1 MLKNYFRSA
10 YRNIISNKLYSFINI
25 LGLSIGLICAIFI
38 SLFVRDELSYDKHNS
53 KHKQIYRIESDF
65 SIGGKRDLFAVSQ
78 IPMGPMLKNEC
89 PEVKQFA
96 RMFSADQQ
104 LIKVDDR
111 QFYEGNIYIVDS
123 QFFEIFDA
131 EVIYGTLDRAL
142 VDANSIVVTK
152 SLAEKYFGLIDPVGK
167 MVQNGDRENF
177 KITAVINDLPQN
189 THTRFDALIS
199 LNYII
204 EKFTKERFNSMRS
217 ENFWNVN
224 MYTYLLL
231 NENSSLLTLE
241 ERFPALY
248 DKYMDSVGKM
258 FNATYKPMFTN
269 LADLH
274 FNQTLGADQPVG
286 NKSYVYIFAAIGIF
300 ILLIACINY
309 MNMATARSMS
319 RAREV
324 GLRKV
329 VGAYRSQLIGQFISE
344 AVFISF
350 IALAIALATVQML
363 LPVFNNLSGKNLDF
377 SYINDFTH
385 LGSFIGIAFFVGLL
399 AGSYP
404 AFYLSKFVPAEVL
417 KGRSRT
423 GGKTIMRKILVVFQF
438 IIGTALIAGTI
449 IVGRQL
455 DYLKNKDLGYNRE
468 NVMVITARD
477 TAFANK
483 IEVFRREVSQ
493 NPNVLSTSTAT
504 GYAGDGGNNIT
515 VYRVE
520 REEKM
525 QDYSF
530 FFMFIDYDYIES
542 MGIEMVQ
549 GRNYDRAVTT
559 DLTQGFIINQ
569 TAARELGWGDDAIGK
584 RIQWRQR
591 DDGTY
596 MRDGKV
602 IGVVKDFHIGPLHNA
617 IVPYVMLLGEFPNQ
631 LVHVRIAE
639 NNKQETI
646 GFIQSIWEKY
656 EHSYPFEYFFL
667 KERHNEA
674 YRSEERISDIFM
686 YFAILGLFIACLG
699 LLGLSSFVAEQR
711 TREVGIRKVMG
722 ASPMGIVG
730 LLSREFIWLVS
741 VAGLIAIPVAWYAM
755 DIWLQN
761 FAYHI
766 SLQWWYFG
774 ISFLFTLI
782 IALLITAIKA
792 YQTAQS
798 NPVDTLK
805 YE

>member
-1 MLKNYFRSA
+1 
-10 YRNIISNKLYSFINI
+10 
-25 LGLSIGLICAIFI
+25 
-38 SLFVRDELSYDKHNS
+38 
-53 KHKQIYRIESDF
+53 
-65 SIGGKRDLFAVSQ
+65 
-78 IPMGPMLKNEC
+78 
-89 PEVKQFA
+89 
-96 RMFSADQQ
+96 
-104 LIKVDDR
+104 
-111 QFYEGNIYIVDS
+111 
-123 QFFEIFDA
+123 
-131 EVIYGTLDRAL
+131 
-142 VDANSIVVTK
+142 
-152 SLAEKYFGLIDPVGK
+152 
-167 MVQNGDRENF
+167 
-177 KITAVINDLPQN
+177 
-189 THTRFDALIS
+189 
-199 LNYII
+199 
-204 EKFTKERFNSMRS
+204 
-217 ENFWNVN
+217 
-224 MYTYLLL
+224 
-231 NENSSLLTLE
+231 
-241 ERFPALY
+241 
-248 DKYMDSVGKM
+248 
-258 FNATYKPMFTN
+258 
-269 LADLH
+269 
-274 FNQTLGADQPVG
+274 
-286 NKSYVYIFAAIGIF
+286 
-300 ILLIACINY
+300 
-309 MNMATARSMS
+309 MATARSMS

-350 IALAIALATVQML
+350 IALVIALASVQML

-385 LGSFIGIAFFVGLL
+385 LGSFIGIAILVGLL

-493 NPNVLSTSTAT
+493 NPSVLSTSTAT